1 MKLALNN
8 TNELLPEETQ
18 AEVVD
23 TRGEVEEQGVAAS
36 LGLNGQLF
44 VMQLINFAIVVVI
57 LWFLILKPLVKMLE
71 ERKKLIDE
79 SIENAKKV
87 ENEVKESN
95 KRFQEKIDEATV
107 GANQIVSKAK
117 EDAEKVVADVK
128 EESKKEL
135 EEMVG
140 KAKKKIEE
148 DRLQMLDE
156 VKADVV
162 DMVVDSVQKVLG
174 GAVDEKI
181 DQAWVKQR
189 LAKKK

>member
-1 MKLALNN
+1 MEIELNN
-8 TNELLPEETQ
+8 TNEFLPEDTRT
-18 AEVVD
+18 EVVD
-23 TRGEVEEQGVAAS
+23 IQGEVAEQGVAAT

-57 LWFLILKPLVKMLE
+57 LWFLILRPLVKILD

-95 KRFQEKIDEATV
+95 KRFQEKIDKATV

-117 EDAEKVVADVK
+117 EDAEKVVGDVK
-128 EESKKEL
+128 EKGKKEIEGML
-135 EEMVG
+135 A
-140 KAKKKIEE
+140 KAKKTIEE
-148 DRLQMLDE
+148 DRQQMLDE

-162 DMVVDSVQKVLG
+162 DMVADSVKKVLG
-174 GAVDEKI
+174 EAVDEKI
-181 DQAWVKQR
+181 DQAWVKAQ
-189 LAKKK
+189 LSKQK